1 MSLHLQPVSFLYCK
15 MLNILM
21 DRDIPEL
28 FILDCCSIYTLCRGM
43 AFIASN
49 FPLKMAYRQGGKISP
64 ILFFV
69 YLDGLL

>member
-1 MSLHLQPVSFLYCK
+1 

-64 ILFFV
+64 ILFFCISRWFAV
-69 YLDGLL
+69 TVTVMALD